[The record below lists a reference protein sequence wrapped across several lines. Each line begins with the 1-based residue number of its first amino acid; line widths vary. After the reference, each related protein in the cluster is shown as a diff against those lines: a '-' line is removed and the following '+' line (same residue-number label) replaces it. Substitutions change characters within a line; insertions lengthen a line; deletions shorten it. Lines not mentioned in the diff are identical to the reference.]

1 MISMIVH
8 LTASLFAHT
17 NLQENLR
24 LAAKTLELKTLHEVA
39 KATKSRE
46 IVPQAVP
53 VSTGPQGR
61 KRRSCIKTDL
71 DSAKETKI
79 KTSKPAQDKKAAA
92 NKLKKTRLDFS
103 EAV

>member
-1 MISMIVH
+1 MISIVH
-8 LTASLFAHT
+8 HFF
-17 NLQENLR
+17 QENLR
-24 LAAKTLELKTLHEVA
+24 LAAKTLEIKTLHEVA
-39 KATKSRE
+39 KAAKVRE

-61 KRRSCIKTDL
+61 KRRSCVKTDP
-71 DSAKETKI
+71 DSAKETKT
-79 KTSKPAQDKKAAA
+79 KTLKPAQEKKAAA